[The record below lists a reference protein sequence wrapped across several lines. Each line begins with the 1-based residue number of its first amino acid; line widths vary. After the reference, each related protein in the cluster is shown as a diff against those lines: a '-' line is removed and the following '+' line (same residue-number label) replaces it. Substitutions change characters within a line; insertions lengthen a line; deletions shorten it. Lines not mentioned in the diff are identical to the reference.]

1 MGVESE
7 ASVVVQFAASEGTVL
22 VVCTVSL
29 ISLVLEE
36 LSAAIDVD
44 SGSFGDFP
52 ISLREDGLLV
62 PAWHRLRVVLE
73 SAHGVELLDI
83 LSS

>member
-1 MGVESE
+1 MESE
-7 ASVVVQFAASEGTVL
+7 ASVVHFAASEGTVL
-22 VVCTVSL
+22 VVCSVSL

-36 LSAAIDVD
+36 LSAAIDID
-44 SGSFGDFP
+44 SGSFGDFA
-52 ISLREDGLLV
+52 ISLREDRLLV
-62 PAWHRLRVVLE
+62 PAWYLLRLVLE